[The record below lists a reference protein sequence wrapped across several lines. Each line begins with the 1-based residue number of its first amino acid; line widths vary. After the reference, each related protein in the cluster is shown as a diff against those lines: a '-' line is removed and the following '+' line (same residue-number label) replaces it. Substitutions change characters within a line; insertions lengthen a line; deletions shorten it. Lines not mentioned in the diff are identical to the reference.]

1 MQNLS
6 INSFNPMINQLF
18 LMNIFQNQSKQKLNE
33 NEKENIKTKKKQNNE

>member
-1 MQNLS
+1 
-6 INSFNPMINQLF
+6 MINQLF